1 MSVQIAKNV
10 IRLAVGSTMK
20 ILDMN
25 VKLAI

>member
-1 MSVQIAKNV
+1 MSVQTAKNATH
-10 IRLAVGSTMK
+10 LAVVSMMK

>member
-1 MSVQIAKNV
+1 MSVQIANNV
-10 IRLAVGSTMK
+10 IRLAVELMTT